1 MHARDIDI
9 STNEPDK
16 VDPPPFPSPAH
27 VTDRRYSNE
36 LKITQLMADPE
47 VWKKYS
53 CDVLAR
59 VVEGD
64 IRR

>member
-1 MHARDIDI
+1 MYARDSDI

-16 VDPPPFPSPAH
+16 VYPPPPSPAH

-36 LKITQLMADPE
+36 LKIKQLMADPE

-64 IRR
+64 I

>member
-16 VDPPPFPSPAH
+16 VDPPSPAH

-36 LKITQLMADPE
+36 LKIKQLMAVPE

>member
-1 MHARDIDI
+1 MHARDNDI

-16 VDPPPFPSPAH
+16 VDPPPSPAH

-36 LKITQLMADPE
+36 LKIKQLMADPE

>member
-1 MHARDIDI
+1 MHARDSDI

-16 VDPPPFPSPAH
+16 VDPPSPAH

-36 LKITQLMADPE
+36 LKIKQLMADPE

-53 CDVLAR
+53 CDVLTR

-64 IRR
+64 I